1 MSFSY
6 IEKKV
11 VENTGLSLA
20 QIKDYSPSKFREYL
34 EKKNNKKFSFLSA
47 FPVIG
52 RGNVLRD
59 NLISSSQL
67 NSEIDKIL
75 K

>member
-11 VENTGLSLA
+11 VEDTGLSLA
-20 QIKDYSPSKFREYL
+20 QIKDFSPSKFREFL

-52 RGNVLRD
+52 RGNILRD

-67 NSEIDKIL
+67 NNEIDKIL
-75 K
+75 R

>member
-11 VENTGLSLA
+11 VENTGLSLS
-20 QIKDYSPSKFREYL
+20 QIKDYSPGEFREYL

>member
-20 QIKDYSPSKFREYL
+20 QIKDYSPCKFRDYL

>member
-11 VENTGLSLA
+11 VEDTGLSLA
-20 QIKDYSPSKFREYL
+20 QIKDFSPSKFREFL

-67 NSEIDKIL
+67 NNEIDKIL
-75 K
+75 R

>member
-1 MSFSY
+1 MTFSY